1 MAQTVVGIFDSG
13 SDARNAVERLRSNG
27 FMLEDVDM
35 SSRDT
40 QEDEEG
46 FGDRVSRFFKNLFG
60 NEDESSR
67 YSNVA
72 RNSAVV
78 TVRAETE
85 ELAEQAADILDD
97 CGAINVDERYQ
108 SGVASGSAKHT
119 LDTQATTDL
128 DESRDRNLTTDTT
141 SRDRSTSIP
150 IIEEE
155 LHVGKREVERGSVR
169 VRSRIIERPAEES
182 IRLREE
188 HIRVERT
195 PADRAATERDLNTFR
210 EGEIEMRQHAE
221 VPVINKEVRVVEE
234 VNLNK
239 EVTERDE
246 VVRDTVRRTEVEID
260 ETDNDR
266 RARRADSD
274 DDLL

>member
-46 FGDRVSRFFKNLFG
+46 FGDRVSRFFKNLFSDD
-60 NEDESSR
+60 DESTR

-72 RNSAVV
+72 KNAAVV

-108 SGVASGSAKHT
+108 SGITSGSDT
-119 LDTQATTDL
+119 SSYNTQATTDI
-128 DESRDRNLTTDTT
+128 DESRDRNLTTD
-141 SRDRSTSIP
+141 SVPGDRSTSIP

-155 LHVGKREVERGSVR
+155 LQIGKREVERGSVR
-169 VRSRIIERPAEES
+169 VRSRIIERPVEES

-188 HIRVERT
+188 HVRVERT
-195 PADRAATERDLNTFR
+195 PADRAATERDFNAFR
-210 EGEIEMRQHAE
+210 EGEIEMRQRAE
-221 VPVINKEVRVVEE
+221 VPVVNKEVRVVEE

-239 EVTERDE
+239 EVTEREE
-246 VVRDTVRRTEVEID
+246 VIRDTVRRTEVDID
-260 ETDNDR
+260 ETENDR
-266 RARRADSD
+266 RVRRADND